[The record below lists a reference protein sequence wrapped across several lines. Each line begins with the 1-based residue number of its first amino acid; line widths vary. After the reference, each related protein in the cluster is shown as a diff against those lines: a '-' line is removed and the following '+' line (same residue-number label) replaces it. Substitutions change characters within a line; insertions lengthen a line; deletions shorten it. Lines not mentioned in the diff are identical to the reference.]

1 MKKFKTEQEAFWA
14 DPKWAVEYIKRNN
27 QDIIKDN
34 IKVFSDILS
43 STTNVSSVIEFGSN
57 IGLNLHAINS
67 LSQNMDISAIE
78 ISQDA
83 VNELNKLEFVK
94 TVYHESIL
102 DIQIDRQRDLSLIK
116 GVLIHINP
124 EFLELIYEKLYK
136 FSSKYIV
143 IAEYYNPTPV
153 TISYR
158 GNNERLFKRDFAGE
172 MLDKYP
178 DLELVDYKFHYH
190 RDNNFPQDDITWFLL
205 RKK

>member
-1 MKKFKTEQEAFWA
+1 M
-14 DPKWAVEYIKRNN
+14 
-27 QDIIKDN
+27 
-34 IKVFSDILS
+34 
-43 STTNVSSVIEFGSN
+43 TNVSSVIEFGSN

-94 TVYHESIL
+94 TVYHESFL

-153 TISYR
+153 TIPYR

-172 MLDKYP
+172 MLINI
-178 DLELVDYKFHYH
+178 LIW
-190 RDNNFPQDDITWFLL
+190 N
-205 RKK
+205 